1 MMSQTGEFELLEG
14 TIQANK
20 HGLRVCFIFSLIPIL
35 GGVTTMVLG
44 VTGVQNLL
52 FDKPLLPGAGKF
64 LLTFGGTFVS
74 SLSVVPFKDILAKK
88 DRIRYLE
95 SLKKQLSILEKNAQ
109 KNLTEIK
116 KLKTRIWDY
125 CEKISL

>member
-1 MMSQTGEFELLEG
+1 MMSQTGEFELLKS

-20 HGLRVCFIFSLIPIL
+20 DAVRVCFIFSLIPIL
-35 GGVTTMVLG
+35 PGVAILVLG
-44 VTGVQNLL
+44 LPGVQNLL
-52 FDKPLLPGAGKF
+52 FDGPLLPDVAK
-64 LLTFGGTFVS
+64 LLPTFGGTFVS
-74 SLSVVPFKDILAKK
+74 SLSVVPFKDILARKN
-88 DRIRYLE
+88 RIRYLE
-95 SLKKQLSILEKNAQ
+95 SLKKQLSILEKNVQ